1 MESTNGQFGNK
12 AIWIGVAAGV
22 AVGVGIA
29 LSRRSKR
36 TRWDSARELGQ
47 RVAERSGDLGD
58 AARDIVDRVKTIYEE
73 SCRIVEDAGALWER
87 GRKLVGA

>member
-1 MESTNGQFGNK
+1 MPSTNGQFGNK
-12 AIWIGVAAGV
+12 TIWIGIAVGV

-29 LSRRSKR
+29 LSRRGTR

-47 RVAERSGDLGD
+47 RVASKSGDLGD
-58 AARDIVDRVKTIYEE
+58 AARDIVDRVRTIYEE
-73 SCRIVEDAGALWER
+73 SRKVVEDAGDLWER